1 MEAITITTTLWKIL
15 KESKIV
21 IPIFQRDYAQGRS
34 GKEDL
39 RKRFLNEIK
48 SSLESNSE
56 LLLDFVYGTKKEDV
70 IYPLDGQQ
78 RLTTLWVLMW
88 YAIFMSSNND
98 NADKDKRKEW
108 LRWLSNFTYETRPSS
123 KNFIEWLCSE
133 ELLNKTPKPSCYL
146 SDFIQNQTGFYSGWK
161 QDPTVQSILRILS
174 GTQVLNKKTRKIE
187 TPYKDGIEQIFKE
200 FDKDNF
206 KILFEEDRCPIRFY
220 HLNLLG
226 IKQPDNL
233 YVKMNARGEQLTG
246 FENFKADLVGYL
258 SKNEELKSFVTLGND
273 KYILDKW
280 DVSWTDLFWKE
291 KGNADSV
298 DDLFFTFIKRFLLN
312 RYITENDNA
321 KRDKNKDD
329 VVYKMLYDNE
339 QKEYTS
345 FELYENL
352 IDESCINDLVVVL
365 DNALNLKFEL
375 PDNIDGGASEKLDNA
390 LNLKFELPLLK
401 TKEYTFFPQYDDKG
415 NVKSAT
421 FQDRVIMYGICLY
434 LQKVKNKD
442 YFHQW
447 LRVLSNLSYYNEIPS
462 FKEYEI
468 KLKFIEL
475 IVDNLNGNLKDV
487 DVYSDISAL
496 KELAENG
503 DTENHKQLKEEIEK
517 IKKIQNN
524 DDIENVLK
532 KLESLWIF
540 SGRIDCLLDDDL
552 LNEKTRDFLEK
563 QMGKSSR
570 YLSDNDN
577 LTILFQAILAK
588 TGTEKLMSGLKIN
601 DEHDNFRKILNGELK
616 EYFQAVLKDVL
627 NEESC
632 QEIDQ
637 ALEKIIN
644 DYTYKDNDWKYALIK
659 DKSLWKYSLGKFGK
673 HFNDENEYYLYKR
686 TNRNEADIP
695 LKAYSKFIKELEDKN
710 GFPINIEYKKEKGEG
725 YWNVYY
731 KNEAVKF
738 QPNNGNKNNHS
749 TTNDEVST

>member
-206 KILFEEDRCPIRFY
+206 KILFEEDICPIRFY

-258 SKNEELKSFVTLGND
+258 SKNEELKSFVTLGDD

-375 PDNIDGGASEKLDNA
+375 P
-390 LNLKFELPLLK
+390 LLK

-442 YFHQW
+442 YFHRW

-468 KLKFIEL
+468 RLKFIEL
-475 IVDNLNGNLKDV
+475 IVNELKDNLK

-496 KELAENG
+496 KKLAENDD

-524 DDIENVLK
+524 DDIEKVLK
-532 KLESLWIF
+532 ELESLWIF

-552 LNEKTRDFLEK
+552 LNEKTQDFLEK

-588 TGTEKLMSGLKIN
+588 TGTEKLMSGLKVN

-616 EYFQAVLKDVL
+616 ESFQAVLKDVL

-644 DYTYKDNDWKYALIK
+644 DYNDNDWKYALIK

-695 LKAYSKFIKELEDKN
+695 LKAYSKFIKEFKN